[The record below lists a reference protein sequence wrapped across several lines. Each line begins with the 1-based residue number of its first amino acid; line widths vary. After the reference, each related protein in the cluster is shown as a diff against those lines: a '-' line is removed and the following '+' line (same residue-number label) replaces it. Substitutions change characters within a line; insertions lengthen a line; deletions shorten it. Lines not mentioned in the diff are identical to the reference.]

1 MRLVSCFFIL
11 GFLTLILILTNL
23 LFGAVS
29 VPLDSIIDAFWDH
42 TNPNHF
48 TIHEY
53 RFPRIIIALLVG
65 AMMAL
70 AGALVQGVI
79 RNPLASP
86 DILGVSHGAGLAAV
100 IYMTFFPDAAI
111 EWLPLVALLGSF
123 LAAIILWRLCGQHS
137 TTVKLAITGV
147 ALAALYASCVDF
159 LMLVKPLEI
168 NNALLWLTG
177 SLWGRSWTQLSL
189 LLPWLVLIPA
199 ALWLAKP
206 LNLIHLGDEHATS
219 LGTHTNTVRL
229 AALAIAVGL
238 TASCVAICGPIGF
251 LGLVAPHLT
260 RKLVGGRH
268 QALLPATMLVGAI
281 LLLLA
286 DLAARTIDPPIE
298 LPAGIMTA
306 IIGAPYFLWLL
317 LRSK

>member
-1 MRLVSCFFIL
+1 MTNKALPLLLISTLGLVL
-11 GFLTLILILTNL
+11 ANL
-23 LFGAVS
+23 MLGAVA
-29 VPLDSIIDAFWDH
+29 VPFAELISGFQSGSDH
-42 TNPNHF
+42 YF
-48 TIHEY
+48 TLHEY
-53 RFPRIIIALLVG
+53 RLPRTIIAMLVG

-70 AGALVQGVI
+70 AGSLVQGVI

-86 DILGVSHGAGLAAV
+86 DVLGVSHGAGLAAV
-100 IYMTFFPDAAI
+100 AYMTLLPEADI
-111 EWLPLVALLGSF
+111 SWLPAVALIGGLT
-123 LAAIILWRLCGQHS
+123 AALILWSLCGQHS
-137 TTVKLAITGV
+137 SAIRLAITGV
-147 ALAALYASCVDF
+147 ALGALYASCVDF

-177 SLWGRSWTQLSL
+177 SLWGRGWSQLVI
-189 LLPWLVLIPA
+189 LLPWLVLIPF

-206 LNLIHLGDEHATS
+206 LNLIVLGDDSAIS
-219 LGTHTNTVRL
+219 LGVNANYLRII
-229 AALAIAVGL
+229 ALATAVGL

-268 QALLPATMLVGAI
+268 QILLPCSMLVGAI

-286 DLAARTIDPPIE
+286 DLVARTIDPPIE
-298 LPAGIMTA
+298 LSAGIMTA

-317 LRSK
+317 FRTK

>member
-1 MRLVSCFFIL
+1 MATRSLPILLLALLGLLVA
-11 GFLTLILILTNL
+11 NL
-23 LFGAVS
+23 MFGAVS
-29 VPLDSIIDAFWDH
+29 IPFKSILEGFQVGNA
-42 TNPNHF
+42 NYF
-48 TIHEY
+48 TVHEY
-53 RFPRIIIALLVG
+53 RFPRTILAMLVG

-86 DILGVSHGAGLAAV
+86 DVLGVSHGAGLAAV
-100 IYMTFFPDAAI
+100 FYMTFFPDADI
-111 EWLPLVALLGSF
+111 RWLPAVALIGSVV
-123 LAAIILWRLCGQHS
+123 AALMLWWLCGQHS
-137 TTVKLAITGV
+137 STIKLAITGV
-147 ALAALYASCVDF
+147 ALATLYASCIDF

-177 SLWGRSWTQLSL
+177 SLWGRGWNQLSM
-189 LLPWLVLIPA
+189 LLPWLLLIPF

-206 LNLIHLGDEHATS
+206 LNLIHLGDDSAIS
-219 LGTHTNTVRL
+219 LGIKANKLRL
-229 AALAIAVGL
+229 ASLAIAVGL

-268 QALLPATMLVGAI
+268 QILLPSTMLVGAI

-317 LRSK
+317 FRTK

>member
-1 MRLVSCFFIL
+1 MIGTRSLPL
-11 GFLTLILILTNL
+11 LLLILLGLLVANL
-23 LFGAVS
+23 MFGAVS
-29 VPLDSIIDAFWDH
+29 LPFKHIIEGFQVGNA
-42 TNPNHF
+42 NYF
-48 TIHEY
+48 TVHEY
-53 RFPRIIIALLVG
+53 RFPRTILAMVVG

-86 DILGVSHGAGLAAV
+86 DVLGVSHGAGLAAV
-100 IYMTFFPDAAI
+100 FYMTFFPSADI
-111 EWLPLVALLGSF
+111 GWLPAVALIGS
-123 LAAIILWRLCGQHS
+123 LIAALMLWWLCGRHS
-137 TTVKLAITGV
+137 STIKLAITGV

-177 SLWGRSWTQLSL
+177 SLWGRGWNQLAM
-189 LLPWLVLIPA
+189 LLPWLLLIPC

-206 LNLIHLGDEHATS
+206 LNLIHLGDDSAIS
-219 LGTHTNTVRL
+219 LGVKASTLRL
-229 AALAIAVGL
+229 VSLAIAVGL

-268 QALLPATMLVGAI
+268 QLLLPSTMLVGAI

-286 DLAARTIDPPIE
+286 DLTARTIDPPIE

-317 LRSK
+317 FRTK

>member
-1 MRLVSCFFIL
+1 MATRSLPIL
-11 GFLTLILILTNL
+11 LLTLLGLLLANL
-23 LFGAVS
+23 MFGAVS
-29 VPLDSIIDAFWDH
+29 IPFKQILDGLQIGSEH
-42 TNPNHF
+42 YF
-48 TIHEY
+48 TVHEY
-53 RFPRIIIALLVG
+53 RLPRTILAMLVG

-86 DILGVSHGAGLAAV
+86 DVLGVSHGAGLAAV
-100 IYMTFFPDAAI
+100 FYMSFFPNADI
-111 EWLPLVALLGSF
+111 SWLPAVALVGS
-123 LAAIILWRLCGQHS
+123 LMAALMLWWLCGQHS
-137 TTVKLAITGV
+137 STIKMAITGV
-147 ALAALYASCVDF
+147 ALAALYASCIDF

-177 SLWGRSWTQLSL
+177 SLWGRGWNQLSM
-189 LLPWLVLIPA
+189 LLPWLLLMPF

-206 LNLIHLGDEHATS
+206 LNLIHLGDDSAIS
-219 LGTHTNTVRL
+219 LGIKANKLRL
-229 AALAIAVGL
+229 ASLAIAVGL

-268 QALLPATMLVGAI
+268 QILLPSTMLVGAI

-317 LRSK
+317 LRTK

>member
-1 MRLVSCFFIL
+1 MATRSLPIL
-11 GFLTLILILTNL
+11 LLILLGLLVANL
-23 LFGAVS
+23 MFGAVS
-29 VPLDSIIDAFWDH
+29 LPFKHIIEGFQVGNA
-42 TNPNHF
+42 NYF

-53 RFPRIIIALLVG
+53 RFPRTILAMLVG

-86 DILGVSHGAGLAAV
+86 DVLGVSHGAGLAAV
-100 IYMTFFPDAAI
+100 FYMTFFPSADI
-111 EWLPLVALLGSF
+111 SWLPAVALIGS
-123 LAAIILWRLCGQHS
+123 LIAALMLWWLCGQHS
-137 TTVKLAITGV
+137 STIKLAITGV
-147 ALAALYASCVDF
+147 ALAALYASCIDF

-177 SLWGRSWTQLSL
+177 SLWGRGWNQLAM
-189 LLPWLVLIPA
+189 LLPWLLLIPC

-206 LNLIHLGDEHATS
+206 LNLIYLGDDSAIS
-219 LGTHTNTVRL
+219 LGVKASTLRL
-229 AALAIAVGL
+229 VSLAIAVGL

-268 QALLPATMLVGAI
+268 QLLLSSTMLVGAI

-317 LRSK
+317 FRTK

>member
-1 MRLVSCFFIL
+1 MATRSLPIL
-11 GFLTLILILTNL
+11 LLILLGLLVANL
-23 LFGAVS
+23 MFGAVS
-29 VPLDSIIDAFWDH
+29 LPFKHIIEGFQVGNA
-42 TNPNHF
+42 NYF

-53 RFPRIIIALLVG
+53 RFPRTILAMLVG

-86 DILGVSHGAGLAAV
+86 DVLGVSHGAGLAAV
-100 IYMTFFPDAAI
+100 FYMTFFPSADI
-111 EWLPLVALLGSF
+111 SWLPAVALIGS
-123 LAAIILWRLCGQHS
+123 LIAALMLWWLCGQHS
-137 TTVKLAITGV
+137 STIKLAITGV
-147 ALAALYASCVDF
+147 ALAALYASCIDF

-177 SLWGRSWTQLSL
+177 SLWGRGWNQLAM
-189 LLPWLVLIPA
+189 LLPWLLLIPC

-206 LNLIHLGDEHATS
+206 LNLIYLGDDSAIS
-219 LGTHTNTVRL
+219 LGVKASTLRL
-229 AALAIAVGL
+229 VSLAIAVGL

-268 QALLPATMLVGAI
+268 QLLLSSTMLVGAI

-317 LRSK
+317 LRTK

>member
-11 GFLTLILILTNL
+11 GFLTLLLIITNL

-29 VPLDSIIDAFWDH
+29 VPLDTIVDAFLDH

-123 LAAIILWRLCGQHS
+123 LAAIVLWRLCGQHS

-177 SLWGRSWTQLSL
+177 SLWGRGWTQLSL

-219 LGTHTNTVRL
+219 LGTHTNAVRL

-286 DLAARTIDPPIE
+286 DLVARTIDPPIE

>member
-1 MRLVSCFFIL
+1 MMATRSLPIL
-11 GFLTLILILTNL
+11 LLILLGLLVANL
-23 LFGAVS
+23 MFGAVS
-29 VPLDSIIDAFWDH
+29 LPFKHIIEGFQVGNA
-42 TNPNHF
+42 NYF

-53 RFPRIIIALLVG
+53 RFPRTILAMLVG

-86 DILGVSHGAGLAAV
+86 DVLGVSHGAGLAAV
-100 IYMTFFPDAAI
+100 FYMTFFPSADI
-111 EWLPLVALLGSF
+111 SWLPAVALIGS
-123 LAAIILWRLCGQHS
+123 LIAALMLWWLCGQHS
-137 TTVKLAITGV
+137 STIKLAITGV
-147 ALAALYASCVDF
+147 ALAALYASCIDF

-177 SLWGRSWTQLSL
+177 SLWGRGWNQLAM
-189 LLPWLVLIPA
+189 LLPWLLLIPC

-206 LNLIHLGDEHATS
+206 LNLIYLGDDSAIS
-219 LGTHTNTVRL
+219 LGVKASTLRL
-229 AALAIAVGL
+229 VSLAIAVGL

-268 QALLPATMLVGAI
+268 QLLLPSTMLVGAI

-317 LRSK
+317 FRTK

>member
-1 MRLVSCFFIL
+1 METRSLPIL
-11 GFLTLILILTNL
+11 LLTLVALLIANL
-23 LFGAVS
+23 MFGAVS
-29 VPLDSIIDAFWDH
+29 LPFKQVIEGFQVGNA
-42 TNPNHF
+42 NYF
-48 TIHEY
+48 TVHEY
-53 RFPRIIIALLVG
+53 RFPRTILAMLVG

-86 DILGVSHGAGLAAV
+86 DVLGVSHGAGLAAV
-100 IYMTFFPDAAI
+100 FYMTFFPNADI
-111 EWLPLVALLGSF
+111 SWLPTVALCGS
-123 LAAIILWRLCGQHS
+123 LIAALMLWWLCGQHS
-137 TTVKLAITGV
+137 STIKLAITGV
-147 ALAALYASCVDF
+147 ALAALYASCIDF

-177 SLWGRSWTQLSL
+177 SLWGRGWNQLAM
-189 LLPWLVLIPA
+189 LLPWLLLIPC

-206 LNLIHLGDEHATS
+206 LNLIHLGDDSAIS
-219 LGTHTNTVRL
+219 LGVKASTLRL
-229 AALAIAVGL
+229 LSLAIAVGL

-268 QALLPATMLVGAI
+268 QLLLPSTMLVGAI

-286 DLAARTIDPPIE
+286 DLVARTIDPPIE

-317 LRSK
+317 FRTK

>member
-1 MRLVSCFFIL
+1 MNTKALPILVLCVLSLFVV
-11 GFLTLILILTNL
+11 NL
-23 LFGAVS
+23 MFGAVS
-29 VPLDSIIDAFWDH
+29 IPIAELLDGFQPDSA
-42 TNPNHF
+42 NYF
-48 TIHEY
+48 TLHEY
-53 RFPRIIIALLVG
+53 RLPRAIIAMLVG

-70 AGALVQGVI
+70 AGTLVQGVI

-86 DILGVSHGAGLAAV
+86 DVLGVSHGAGLAAV
-100 IYMTFFPDAAI
+100 VYMTVFPDADI
-111 EWLPLVALLGSF
+111 GWLPGIALLGGLS
-123 LAAIILWRLCGQHS
+123 AALILWWLCGQHS
-137 TTVKLAITGV
+137 SAIKLAITGV
-147 ALAALYASCVDF
+147 ALGALYASCVDF

-177 SLWGRSWTQLSL
+177 SLWGRGWQQLTT
-189 LLPWLVLIPA
+189 LLPWLVLIPLA
-199 ALWLAKP
+199 FWLAKP
-206 LNLIHLGDEHATS
+206 LNLIVLGDESAVS
-219 LGTHTNTVRL
+219 LGVNAHSLRL
-229 AALAIAVGL
+229 ISLATAVGL

-268 QALLPATMLVGAI
+268 QVLLPSTMLVGAT

-298 LPAGIMTA
+298 LSAGIMTA

-317 LRSK
+317 FRTK

>member
-1 MRLVSCFFIL
+1 MTYKALPL
-11 GFLTLILILTNL
+11 LLTLTFGLVLANL
-23 LFGAVS
+23 MFGAVA
-29 VPLDSIIDAFWDH
+29 VPFAELISGFQSGSDH
-42 TNPNHF
+42 YF
-48 TIHEY
+48 TLHEY
-53 RFPRIIIALLVG
+53 RLPRTIIAMLVG

-70 AGALVQGVI
+70 AGSLVQGVI

-86 DILGVSHGAGLAAV
+86 DVLGVSHGAGLAAV
-100 IYMTFFPDAAI
+100 AYMTLFPEADI
-111 EWLPLVALLGSF
+111 SWLPAVALIGGLT
-123 LAAIILWRLCGQHS
+123 AALILWSLCGQHS
-137 TTVKLAITGV
+137 SAIKLAITGV
-147 ALAALYASCVDF
+147 ALGALYASCVDF

-177 SLWGRSWTQLSL
+177 SLWGRGWSQLVI
-189 LLPWLVLIPA
+189 LLPWLVLIPF

-206 LNLIHLGDEHATS
+206 LNLIVLGDDSAVS
-219 LGTHTNTVRL
+219 LGVNANLLRL
-229 AALAIAVGL
+229 IALATAVGL

-268 QALLPATMLVGAI
+268 QILLPCSMLVGAI

-286 DLAARTIDPPIE
+286 DLVARTIDPPIE
-298 LPAGIMTA
+298 LSAGIMTA

-317 LRSK
+317 FRTK

>member
-1 MRLVSCFFIL
+1 MATRSLPIL
-11 GFLTLILILTNL
+11 LLTLVALLIANL
-23 LFGAVS
+23 MFGAVS
-29 VPLDSIIDAFWDH
+29 LPFKHIIEGFQVGNA
-42 TNPNHF
+42 NYF
-48 TIHEY
+48 TVHEY
-53 RFPRIIIALLVG
+53 RFPRTILAMLVG

-86 DILGVSHGAGLAAV
+86 DVLGVSHGAGLAAV
-100 IYMTFFPDAAI
+100 FYMTFFPNADI
-111 EWLPLVALLGSF
+111 SWLPTVALCGS
-123 LAAIILWRLCGQHS
+123 LIAALMLWWLCGQHS
-137 TTVKLAITGV
+137 STIKLAITGV
-147 ALAALYASCVDF
+147 ALAALYASCIDF

-177 SLWGRSWTQLSL
+177 SLWGRGWNQLAM
-189 LLPWLVLIPA
+189 LLPWLLLIPC

-206 LNLIHLGDEHATS
+206 LNLIHLGDDSAIS
-219 LGTHTNTVRL
+219 LGVNASTLRL
-229 AALAIAVGL
+229 LSLAIAVGL

-268 QALLPATMLVGAI
+268 QLLLPSTMLVGAI

-286 DLAARTIDPPIE
+286 DLVARTIDPPIE

-317 LRSK
+317 FRTK

>member
-1 MRLVSCFFIL
+1 MATRSLPIL
-11 GFLTLILILTNL
+11 LLILLGLLVANL
-23 LFGAVS
+23 MFGAVS
-29 VPLDSIIDAFWDH
+29 LPFKHIIEGFQVGNA
-42 TNPNHF
+42 NYF

-53 RFPRIIIALLVG
+53 RFPRTILAMLVG

-86 DILGVSHGAGLAAV
+86 DVLGVSHGAGLAAV
-100 IYMTFFPDAAI
+100 FYMTFFPSADI
-111 EWLPLVALLGSF
+111 SWLPAVALIGS
-123 LAAIILWRLCGQHS
+123 LIAALMLWWLCGQHS
-137 TTVKLAITGV
+137 STIKLAITGV
-147 ALAALYASCVDF
+147 ALAALYASCIDF

-177 SLWGRSWTQLSL
+177 SLWGRGWNQLAM
-189 LLPWLVLIPA
+189 LLPWLLLIPC

-206 LNLIHLGDEHATS
+206 LNLIYLGDDSAIS
-219 LGTHTNTVRL
+219 LGVKASTLRL
-229 AALAIAVGL
+229 VSLAIAVGL

-268 QALLPATMLVGAI
+268 QLLLPSTMLVGAI

-317 LRSK
+317 FRTK

>member
-1 MRLVSCFFIL
+1 MIGSRSLPL
-11 GFLTLILILTNL
+11 LLLILLGLLLANL
-23 LFGAVS
+23 MFGAVS
-29 VPLDSIIDAFWDH
+29 LPFKHIIEGFQVGNA
-42 TNPNHF
+42 NYF
-48 TIHEY
+48 TVHEY
-53 RFPRIIIALLVG
+53 RFPRTILAMLVG

-86 DILGVSHGAGLAAV
+86 DVLGVSHGAGLAAV
-100 IYMTFFPDAAI
+100 FYMTFFPSADI
-111 EWLPLVALLGSF
+111 GWLPAVALIGS
-123 LAAIILWRLCGQHS
+123 LIAALMLWWLCGRHS
-137 TTVKLAITGV
+137 STIKLAITGV

-177 SLWGRSWTQLSL
+177 SLWGRGWNQLAM
-189 LLPWLVLIPA
+189 LLPWLLLIPC

-206 LNLIHLGDEHATS
+206 LNLIHLGDDSAIS
-219 LGTHTNTVRL
+219 LGVKASTLRL
-229 AALAIAVGL
+229 VSLAIAVGL

-268 QALLPATMLVGAI
+268 QLLLPSTMLVGAI

-317 LRSK
+317 FRTK

>member
-1 MRLVSCFFIL
+1 MMATRSLPIL
-11 GFLTLILILTNL
+11 LLILLGLLVANL
-23 LFGAVS
+23 MFGAVS
-29 VPLDSIIDAFWDH
+29 LPFKHIIEGFQVGNA
-42 TNPNHF
+42 NYF

-53 RFPRIIIALLVG
+53 RFPRTILAMLVG

-86 DILGVSHGAGLAAV
+86 DVLGVSHGAGLAAV
-100 IYMTFFPDAAI
+100 FYMTFFPSADI
-111 EWLPLVALLGSF
+111 SWLPAVALIGS
-123 LAAIILWRLCGQHS
+123 LIAALMLWWLCGQHS
-137 TTVKLAITGV
+137 SAIKLAITGV
-147 ALAALYASCVDF
+147 ALAALYASCIDF

-177 SLWGRSWTQLSL
+177 SLWGRGWNQLAM
-189 LLPWLVLIPA
+189 LLPWLLLIPC

-206 LNLIHLGDEHATS
+206 LNLIHLGDDSAIS
-219 LGTHTNTVRL
+219 LGVKASTLRL
-229 AALAIAVGL
+229 VSLTIAVGL

-268 QALLPATMLVGAI
+268 QILLPSTMLVGAI

-317 LRSK
+317 FRTK

>member
-1 MRLVSCFFIL
+1 MATRSLPIL
-11 GFLTLILILTNL
+11 LLILLGLLVANL
-23 LFGAVS
+23 MFGAVS
-29 VPLDSIIDAFWDH
+29 LPFKHIIEGFQVGNA
-42 TNPNHF
+42 NYF

-53 RFPRIIIALLVG
+53 RFPRTILAMLVG

-86 DILGVSHGAGLAAV
+86 DVLGVSHGAGLAAV
-100 IYMTFFPDAAI
+100 FYMTFFPSADI
-111 EWLPLVALLGSF
+111 SWLPAVALIGS
-123 LAAIILWRLCGQHS
+123 LIAALMLWWLCGQHS
-137 TTVKLAITGV
+137 SMIKLAITGV
-147 ALAALYASCVDF
+147 ALAALYASCIDF

-177 SLWGRSWTQLSL
+177 SLWGRGWNQLAM
-189 LLPWLVLIPA
+189 LLPWLLLIPC

-206 LNLIHLGDEHATS
+206 LNLIYLGDDSAIS
-219 LGTHTNTVRL
+219 LGVKASTLRL
-229 AALAIAVGL
+229 VSLAIAVGL

-268 QALLPATMLVGAI
+268 QLLLPSTMLVGAI

-317 LRSK
+317 FRTK

>member
-1 MRLVSCFFIL
+1 MATRSLPIL
-11 GFLTLILILTNL
+11 LLTLVALLIANL
-23 LFGAVS
+23 MFGAVS
-29 VPLDSIIDAFWDH
+29 LPFKHIIEGFQVGNA
-42 TNPNHF
+42 NYF
-48 TIHEY
+48 TVHEY
-53 RFPRIIIALLVG
+53 RFPRTILAMLVG

-86 DILGVSHGAGLAAV
+86 DVLGVSHGAGLAAV
-100 IYMTFFPDAAI
+100 FYMTFFPNADI
-111 EWLPLVALLGSF
+111 SWLPTVALCGS
-123 LAAIILWRLCGQHS
+123 LIAALMLWWLCGQHS
-137 TTVKLAITGV
+137 STIKLAITGV

-177 SLWGRSWTQLSL
+177 SLWGRGWNQLAM
-189 LLPWLVLIPA
+189 LLPWLLLIPC

-206 LNLIHLGDEHATS
+206 LNLIHLGDDSAIS
-219 LGTHTNTVRL
+219 LGVKASTLRL
-229 AALAIAVGL
+229 LSLAIAVGL

-268 QALLPATMLVGAI
+268 QLLLPSTMLVGAI

-286 DLAARTIDPPIE
+286 DLVARTIDPPIE

-317 LRSK
+317 FRTK

>member
-1 MRLVSCFFIL
+1 MATRSLPIL
-11 GFLTLILILTNL
+11 LLILLGLLVANL
-23 LFGAVS
+23 MFGAVS
-29 VPLDSIIDAFWDH
+29 LPFKHIIEGFQVGNA
-42 TNPNHF
+42 NYF
-48 TIHEY
+48 TVHEY
-53 RFPRIIIALLVG
+53 RFPRTILAMLVG

-86 DILGVSHGAGLAAV
+86 DVLGVSHGAGLAAV
-100 IYMTFFPDAAI
+100 FYMTFFPSADI
-111 EWLPLVALLGSF
+111 SWLPAVALIGS
-123 LAAIILWRLCGQHS
+123 LIAALMLWWLCGQHS
-137 TTVKLAITGV
+137 STIKLAITGV
-147 ALAALYASCVDF
+147 ALAALYASCIDF

-177 SLWGRSWTQLSL
+177 SLWGRGWNQLAM
-189 LLPWLVLIPA
+189 LLPWLLLIPC

-206 LNLIHLGDEHATS
+206 LNLIYLGDDSAIS
-219 LGTHTNTVRL
+219 LGVKASTLRL
-229 AALAIAVGL
+229 VSLAIAVGL

-268 QALLPATMLVGAI
+268 QLLLPSTMLVGAI

-317 LRSK
+317 FRTK